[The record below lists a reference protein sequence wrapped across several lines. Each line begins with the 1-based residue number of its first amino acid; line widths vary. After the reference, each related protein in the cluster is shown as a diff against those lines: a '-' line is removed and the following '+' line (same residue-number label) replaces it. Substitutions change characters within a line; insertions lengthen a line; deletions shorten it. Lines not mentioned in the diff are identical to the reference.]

1 MTRFGRFEFDPVTRR
16 VRCEG
21 ADIHLAPKAFDL
33 LAALL
38 DGAPRVVSKRELH
51 ARLWPGGVVADATL
65 VALVKQLRA
74 ALDDRDRA
82 APLIRTVHR
91 VGYALE
97 MPPAPPH
104 RAAATP
110 SVAARWLTLGQ
121 RRLSLAPGENIV
133 GRDEAAT
140 VRVDDPMVSRRH
152 ARIVVSDAGVL
163 IEDLGSKNG
172 TFIDGRPV
180 AADPMPLRDGIRLA
194 FGTVLAVYGESGNGM
209 PTVTHAGP
217 VDPSISR

>member
-1 MTRFGRFEFDPVTRR
+1 MRFDGFEFDPVTRR

-21 ADIHLAPKAFDL
+21 VDIHLTPKAFEL

-51 ARLWPGGVVADATL
+51 ARLWPGGAVADATL
-65 VALVKQLRA
+65 VALIKQLRA

-97 MPPAPPH
+97 IPLTRREPAM
-104 RAAATP
+104 P

-121 RRLSLAPGENIV
+121 RRLSLVTGENIV
-133 GRDEAAT
+133 GRDEAAS
-140 VRVDDPMVSRRH
+140 VRLDDPMVSRRH
-152 ARIVVSDAGVL
+152 ARILVSGSGAL

-172 TFIDGRPV
+172 TFIDGQPI
-180 AADPMPLRDGIRLA
+180 AAGSMPLRNGIQLA
-194 FGTVLAVYGESGNGM
+194 FGTVLVVYGESGNGM

-217 VDPSISR
+217 ADP

>member
-1 MTRFGRFEFDPVTRR
+1 MTRFGKFDFDPLTRR

-21 ADIHLAPKAFDL
+21 VDIHLTPKAFEL

-51 ARLWPGGVVADATL
+51 ARLWPGGAVADATL
-65 VALVKQLRA
+65 VALIKQLRA

-97 MPPAPPH
+97 ISLAHREPAM
-104 RAAATP
+104 P
-110 SVAARWLTLGQ
+110 SVATRWLTLGQ
-121 RRLSLAPGENIV
+121 RRLSLATGENIV
-133 GRDEAAT
+133 GRDETAS
-140 VRVDDPMVSRRH
+140 VRLDDPMVSRRH
-152 ARIVVSDAGVL
+152 ARILVSSSGAH

-172 TFIDGRPV
+172 TFIDGQPI
-180 AADPMPLRDGIRLA
+180 AAGPMPLRDGIQLA
-194 FGTVLAVYGESGNGM
+194 FGTVLVVYGESGNGT
-209 PTVTHAGP
+209 PTLTHAGP
-217 VDPSISR
+217 ADS

>member
-1 MTRFGRFEFDPVTRR
+1 MMRFGKFEFDAATRR
-16 VRCEG
+16 VRREG

-74 ALDDRDRA
+74 ALEDHDRA

-97 MPPAPPH
+97 IPSTR
-104 RAAATP
+104 RARALPTAT
-110 SVAARWLTLGQ
+110 ARWLTWGQ
-121 RRLSLAPGENIV
+121 RRLPLASGENIV
-133 GRDEAAT
+133 GRDEAAS
-140 VRVDDPMVSRRH
+140 VRLDDPMVSRRH
-152 ARIVVSDAGVL
+152 ARILVSASGAL

-172 TFIDGRPV
+172 TFIEGESV
-180 AADPMPLRDGIRLA
+180 AAGPKPLRDGAQLA
-194 FGTVLAVYGESGNGM
+194 FGTVRVIYGESGNGM
-209 PTVTHAGP
+209 PTLTHAGTP
-217 VDPSISR
+217 

>member
-1 MTRFGRFEFDPVTRR
+1 MRRFGRFEFDAVTRR
-16 VRCEG
+16 VRRDGE
-21 ADIHLAPKAFDL
+21 DIHLAPKAFEL

-38 DGAPRVVSKRELH
+38 NGAPRVVSKRELH

-97 MPPAPPH
+97 IPLERRAPAMPN
-104 RAAATP
+104 
-110 SVAARWLTLGQ
+110 VAARWLTVGR
-121 RRLSLAPGENIV
+121 RRLSLAIGENIV
-133 GRDEAAT
+133 GRDETAS
-140 VRVDDPMVSRRH
+140 VRLNDPMVSRRH
-152 ARIVVSDAGVL
+152 ARIVVSGSGAH

-172 TFIDGRPV
+172 TFIDGQPI
-180 AADPMPLRDGIRLA
+180 AAHPMPLRDGIQLA
-194 FGTVLAVYGESGNGM
+194 FGTVLVTYGESGNGM
-209 PTVTHAGP
+209 PTLTHAGP
-217 VDPSISR
+217 ADS

>member
-1 MTRFGRFEFDPVTRR
+1 MRFGRFEFDPATRR
-16 VRCEG
+16 VRREG
-21 ADIHLAPKAFDL
+21 VDIHLTPKAFEL

-51 ARLWPGGVVADATL
+51 ARLWPGGAVADATL
-65 VALVKQLRA
+65 VALIKQLRA

-97 MPPAPPH
+97 LPLVRHEPAM
-104 RAAATP
+104 P
-110 SVAARWLTLGQ
+110 SVAARWLTVGQ
-121 RRLSLAPGENIV
+121 RRLSLATGENIV
-133 GRDEAAT
+133 GRDEAAS
-140 VRVDDPMVSRRH
+140 VRLDDPMVSRRH
-152 ARIVVSDAGVL
+152 ARILVSGSGAL

-172 TFIDGRPV
+172 TFIDGQPI
-180 AADPMPLRDGIRLA
+180 AAGSMPLRNGIQLA
-194 FGTVLAVYGESGNGM
+194 FGTVLVVYGESGNGM

-217 VDPSISR
+217 ADP